1 MRIRFSAFATPIVV
15 LSVGITLLSPIRTAA
30 QTTADSSAIRQAA
43 LDYVEGWYER
53 DQKRVKQ
60 AVHPELA
67 KRIVWRT
74 GEQDRLSSQGADEL
88 VRRTGRGA
96 AREPRVPEGKRRKLQ
111 GATQGPRAP
120 EGKRR
125 KDIEILDRYH
135 NIAMVRVGSNEFVDY
150 LHVAKWR
157 GDWKIINI
165 LWDLRPGIREG
176 QHPRMDQR

>member
-1 MRIRFSAFATPIVV
+1 MRPRFSAFAVPVVV
-15 LSVGITLLSPIRTAA
+15 LSVGLPLLFPIGAAA

-74 GEQDRLSSQGADEL
+74 GEQDRLSSQGADGL
-88 VRRTGRGA
+88 VRRTG
-96 AREPRVPEGKRRKLQ
+96 Q
-111 GATQGPRAP
+111 GAGRGPRAP
-120 EGKRR
+120 VGERR
-125 KDIEILDRYH
+125 KDVEILDRYH

-157 GDWKIINI
+157 GDWKIVNI